1 MAIDP
6 DVQPF
11 LDVLA
16 VKAATATSLATDAAA
31 GAAKATAAT
40 AVLVGKGS
48 ALTTLRVKAG

>member
-16 VKAATATSLATDAAA
+16 VKAATATRSP
-31 GAAKATAAT
+31 GPGGPR
-40 AVLVGKGS
+40 AVTCSV
-48 ALTTLRVKAG
+48 

>member
-16 VKAATATSLATDAAA
+16 VKAATATSLAT
-31 GAAKATAAT
+31 
-40 AVLVGKGS
+40 
-48 ALTTLRVKAG
+48 LRVKAG

>member
-16 VKAATATSLATDAAA
+16 VKAATATRSPAPD
-31 GAAKATAAT
+31 GRR
-40 AVLVGKGS
+40 AVTCSV
-48 ALTTLRVKAG
+48 